1 MSIYYSLKHNK
12 VDCICFL
19 PANRFFMKKVFLFF
33 LGSILII
40 NSINAKELTGRPNP
54 TFSYSIAWGLI
65 KSKNYN
71 KAENKLKPVK
81 SSATK
86 VEYTKDK
93 KSKSIFWGAIQW
105 SRN

>member
-1 MSIYYSLKHNK
+1 
-12 VDCICFL
+12 
-19 PANRFFMKKVFLFF
+19 MKKVFLFF
-33 LGSILII
+33 LGATLII
-40 NSINAKELTGRPNP
+40 NSINAKELTDRPNP

-71 KAENKLKPVK
+71 KAEKKLKPVK

-86 VEYTKDK
+86 VESADDK
-93 KSKSIFWGAIQW
+93 NMKNILWGAIQW